1 MTSNLADIDSLV
13 AGLSEALRTTFWGL
27 VWAIILKAADA
38 VVPGKLVTDIDAQ
51 FDTVDSAI
59 ERLSLEN
66 IMKEAK

>member
-1 MTSNLADIDSLV
+1 MS
-13 AGLSEALRTTFWGL
+13 GLSEALQTTFWGL
-27 VWAIILKAADA
+27 VNAIVLKAVDA
-38 VVPGKLVTDIDAQ
+38 VLPGKLVNDIDAK